1 MFLGDSPIFSMM
13 KERMHW
19 LADRQRVISE
29 NVANA
34 DTPNYI
40 ARDLA
45 KPDFDAVLRQRSSAT
60 SVLSAARTN
69 SAHLSANGSGGGS
82 SAALVR
88 RPDFETT
95 PTGNSVVLEE
105 QMIKAAQNQMD
116 YQTVTRLYSK
126 SLGMLRIALG
136 KG

>member
-19 LADRQRVISE
+19 LSDRQRVIAE

-40 ARDLA
+40 AKDLSE
-45 KPDFDAVLRQRSSAT
+45 PDFGAMLRSRSSRPVLTAT
-60 SVLSAARTN
+60 RTDGD
-69 SAHLSANGSGGGS
+69 HMSANGSTGGS
-82 SAALVR
+82 SAAYVR
-88 RPDFETT
+88 SPDFETT

-116 YQTVTRLYSK
+116 YQTVTGLYAK
-126 SLGMLRIALG
+126 SVGMLKIALG

>member
-19 LADRQRVISE
+19 LSDRQRVIAE

-40 ARDLA
+40 AKDLSE
-45 KPDFDAVLRQRSSAT
+45 PDFGAMLRSRTARPVMTAT
-60 SVLSAARTN
+60 QTN
-69 SAHLSANGSGGGS
+69 DGHMSGNGSSGGS
-82 SAALVR
+82 ASSYVR
-88 RPDFETT
+88 SPDFETT

-105 QMIKAAQNQMD
+105 QMIKAAENQMD
-116 YQTVTRLYSK
+116 YQTVTGLYAK
-126 SLGMLRIALG
+126 SVGMLKIALG